1 MRKRPLITW
10 QGAYAILVCCFL
22 IAPIVAAIILSFSSV
37 SMLLIPPPG
46 FSLQWYEAALSER
59 KFISGFI
66 NSFQIALASSLI
78 AGVVGTLA
86 AVALNNYRFN
96 GRETLRILLLLPLIV
111 PSIVIGL
118 GLLQSYTLVGA
129 GGVGFWQVTMGH
141 AVIGIP
147 YVVYMVLAAMT
158 HYDIRLE
165 HAAQSLG
172 ASRLQTFFG
181 VTFPMI
187 STGVLAGIAFAFLVS
202 FDEVA
207 LSLFLTRGNT
217 LPLRLV
223 QHIQYYA
230 DPSVA
235 AVSTL
240 TTVASIV
247 LLLVAGVLLRRRDG
261 RHPPRTTR

>member
-37 SMLLIPPPG
+37 SMLQMPPPG
-46 FSLQWYEAALSER
+46 FSLQWYQAALSER
-59 KFISGFI
+59 KFISGFV

-78 AGVVGTLA
+78 AGVAGTLA

-118 GLLQSYTLVGA
+118 GLLQSYTLVGV

-141 AVIGIP
+141 AVIGVP

-172 ASRLQTFFG
+172 ASRMQTFFG
-181 VTFPMI
+181 ITFPMI
-187 STGVLAGIAFAFLVS
+187 RTGVLAGIAFAFLVS

-240 TTVASIV
+240 TTVASIM
-247 LLLVAGVLLRRRDG
+247 LLLIAGVVLKRRSG
-261 RHPPRTTR
+261 HYPPRATR